1 MELSV
6 AQLPSPPGLRTRY
19 SWPAVSAALL
29 SVTAAGIHL
38 YVMPEHFAEWWLFGA
53 FFGLVAAAQLL
64 VAGVA
69 LWQPRQ
75 TLLAAG
81 IALNVGVVVVW
92 VVSRTT
98 GVPLGAP
105 VVDMTAGLAD
115 PDRGGYGEHVV
126 GAPEPVGMLDVSAT
140 VLELLVVWALLA
152 MLPAASRRRI
162 GNLLLI
168 GGLALWGCYSFW
180 DWS

>member
-1 MELSV
+1 MKVQVAELQS
-6 AQLPSPPGLRTRY
+6 SPEVRTEY

-38 YVMPEHFAEWWLFGA
+38 YVMPEHLTEWWLFGA

-69 LWQPRQ
+69 LWQPLP
-75 TLLAAG
+75 TLLAGG
-81 IALNVGVVVVW
+81 IALNVAVVVVW
-92 VVSRTT
+92 VVSRTA

-105 VVDMTAGLAD
+105 VLDMTAGLAD
-115 PDRGGYGEHVV
+115 PDRGGYGEHAA
-126 GAPEPVGMLDVSAT
+126 GAPEPVGMLDLTAT

-152 MLPAASRRRI
+152 MLPATPRRRL

-168 GGLALWGCYSFW
+168 GGLALWAGYSFLG
-180 DWS
+180 WS